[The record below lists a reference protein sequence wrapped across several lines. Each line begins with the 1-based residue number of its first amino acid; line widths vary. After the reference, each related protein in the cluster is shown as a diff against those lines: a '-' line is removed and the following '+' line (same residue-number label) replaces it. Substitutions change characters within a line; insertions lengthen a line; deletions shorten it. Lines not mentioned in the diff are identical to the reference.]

1 MSAHQPPKSETTPP
15 AGPTSADRVVG
26 EAILT
31 IQSDNHKREIIAE
44 AARVLAPG
52 GRYAMRQSFRLQGEA
67 LHAIGMVAR
76 KPDSPTGSPAE
87 TARAVH
93 EPDAAED
100 AGGASDR
107 EAPAS

>member
-1 MSAHQPPKSETTPP
+1 MSAHQPPKSETAPP
-15 AGPTSADRVVG
+15 AGPTSADHIVG
-26 EAILT
+26 EAMLT

-44 AARVLAPG
+44 AARILTPG

-67 LHAIGMVAR
+67 LHAIGTVAR
-76 KPDSPTGSPAE
+76 KPDSPTESPAE
-87 TARAVH
+87 NARAVQ

-107 EAPAS
+107 EAPTS